1 MQQGFAADGSIKL
14 SPSDDVVIRNV
25 ALARRFI
32 DVAIAA
38 KLVTRS
44 LHAGIVVT
52 VRAFPRERSRVP
64 IN

>member
-1 MQQGFAADGSIKL
+1 MQQGSAADGSIKL

-38 KLVTRS
+38 KLVARS
-44 LHAGIVVT
+44 FHAGIVV
-52 VRAFPRERSRVP
+52 RSERSRSEDAACR
-64 IN
+64 